1 MKAEGEFGNTRL
13 IVLRIAKRLD
23 QPAGSVPTH
32 STSGAGAARHTGLVS
47 RTLPEPIAEQV
58 LAFPEWRMG
67 AQRIKV
73 TLADGRTFA
82 PVDVAWGREIVRVA
96 DDEEVPFDAEDV
108 VHVEDQSD
116 G

>member
-1 MKAEGEFGNTRL
+1 
-13 IVLRIAKRLD
+13 
-23 QPAGSVPTH
+23 VPTY

-96 DDEEVPFDAEDV
+96 DDEEVPLTLKMWCTWRISQTGECPRPRGR
-108 VHVEDQSD
+108 VEQSD
-116 G
+116 TLGTLPASTKNG